1 MQMSAGGMDIANHTP
16 EVIRTRTVGWGHEQ
30 GNRGWAVFRPG
41 QETAGIG
48 QMRQGLAA
56 LQATGGEER
65 RPLFLALLAEAY
77 GGIGQIEEGLHTLA
91 EALAAVEHTGGRFY
105 YAELHQL
112 KGELLRAR
120 AAEPDT

>member
-1 MQMSAGGMDIANHTP
+1 MDIANHTP

-56 LQATGGEER
+56 LQATGGEVR

-77 GGIGQIEEGLHTLA
+77 GGIGQIEEQLHTLA
-91 EALAAVEHTGGRFY
+91 EALAAVEHAGDFY
-105 YAELHQL
+105 EAELHRL
-112 KGELLRAR
+112 KGELLGAR

>member
-1 MQMSAGGMDIANHTP
+1 LALMQMSAGGMDIANHTP
-16 EVIRTRTVGWGHEQ
+16 KVFRTRTVGWGHEQ

-105 YAELHQL
+105 
-112 KGELLRAR
+112 
-120 AAEPDT
+120 